1 MLHISDNE
9 LNCCVEA
16 IVALAIVEITFKP
29 VILFKQECSPLVTWE
44 FIDSFLGMLYNL
56 IVSVLYQEARSFQL
70 WNSTRTL
77 QPKSEEPGVMQEIRS
92 CYCIPARS
100 REQRARGSASRWT
113 SGLQCDDI
121 DTRQCLCSPLPLLPH
136 LLVSRPFFLPPALP
150 RQHSSLHHSLLFYL
164 LSCLVVTLCL
174 ISSVCLLTL
183 GEPISSLEQGPLHSQ
198 GPWRKACTGNT
209 LLLHHTRQFS
219 NDILVRYNL
228 ILKNLPW

>member
-1 MLHISDNE
+1 
-9 LNCCVEA
+9 
-16 IVALAIVEITFKP
+16 
-29 VILFKQECSPLVTWE
+29 
-44 FIDSFLGMLYNL
+44 MLYNL

-70 WNSTRTL
+70 WNSTWTL

-121 DTRQCLCSPLPLLPH
+121 DARQCLCSPLLPH
-136 LLVSRPFFLPPALP
+136 LLVSRPFFLPPRRAACRPLYP
-150 RQHSSLHHSLLFYL
+150 ASTLHRSLLFYL
-164 LSCLVVTLCL
+164 LSCSVVTLWP

-198 GPWRKACTGNT
+198 GPLRKACTGNT
-209 LLLHHTRQFS
+209 LLLHYTRQFI

-228 ILKNLPW
+228 ILKNLPCQSNLFINTIHTSNKELSGIRSM

>member
-16 IVALAIVEITFKP
+16 IVALAIVELTFKP
-29 VILFKQECSPLVTWE
+29 VVLFKQEWSPLVTWV
-44 FIDSFLGMLYNL
+44 FIDSFTKTFLGMLYNL
-56 IVSVLYQEARSFQL
+56 IVSVMYQEARSFQL

-121 DTRQCLCSPLPLLPH
+121 DTRQCLCSPLLPH
-136 LLVSRPFFLPPALP
+136 LLVSRSSFLPAAAPHAARSTPPALFIVP
-150 RQHSSLHHSLLFYL
+150 CCFIY
-164 LSCLVVTLCL
+164 LVVR
-174 ISSVCLLTL
+174 
-183 GEPISSLEQGPLHSQ
+183 
-198 GPWRKACTGNT
+198 W
-209 LLLHHTRQFS
+209 
-219 NDILVRYNL
+219 
-228 ILKNLPW
+228 

>member
-1 MLHISDNE
+1 
-9 LNCCVEA
+9 
-16 IVALAIVEITFKP
+16 
-29 VILFKQECSPLVTWE
+29 
-44 FIDSFLGMLYNL
+44 MLYNL

-92 CYCIPARS
+92 CYCIPATS

-121 DTRQCLCSPLPLLPH
+121 DARQCLCSPL
-136 LLVSRPFFLPPALP
+136 LP
-150 RQHSSLHHSLLFYL
+150 RLMSLVLSSCRRAACRPLYPATTLHRPLLFYL
-164 LSCLVVTLCL
+164 LSCSVVTLWP

-209 LLLHHTRQFS
+209 LLLHYTRQFS
-219 NDILVRYNL
+219 NDILVRYNSTLRPFFCRADKGFSLAKPIKQQIAPYSSSSTKTKFTTRML
-228 ILKNLPW
+228 ITNYP